1 MAPEDSYRRRLV
13 DDALDELFQ
22 QLPAISVIGPRA
34 AGKTT
39 TLERRAATVV
49 HLDDDRQALAFRLDP
64 AAALRE
70 LEEPVL
76 LDEWQAVPGVLGA
89 VRRAVDADW
98 RPGRFLISGSVRAA
112 FRHPVWP
119 GTGRIVELAMYPMSV
134 REQRGERTGPGFVE
148 RLMTGQE
155 LTTPRDSPDLRGYVE
170 LAVQSGFPRPVIEL
184 EGPVRARWLR
194 SYVANLVTHDLEQLE
209 EPVTRSRDPQRLRR
223 YLAAFALNSAGVV
236 DQRTLHEAAGISKVT
251 GTAYEDLLLDLLVAE
266 RVPAW
271 FSNRLRRLTHQ
282 PKRYLIDAGLIPAVV
297 GVDANGILRDG
308 NLLGRVI
315 ETFVVAQI
323 RPEVAALTES
333 AQLHHLR
340 TQAGRQEVDLVL
352 ELSGGRVIGIEAKAT
367 SAPSA
372 ADAKHLRWLRD
383 QLGDRFVAGVV
394 LHTGPWPF
402 QLDERIVAAPI
413 STLWG

>member
-1 MAPEDSYRRRLV
+1 MVSNDPYRRRLV
-13 DDALDELFQ
+13 DDTLDELFED
-22 QLPAISVIGPRA
+22 LPALSVIGPRA

-49 HLDDDRQALAFRLDP
+49 HLDDDRQARAFRLDP

-89 VRRAVDADW
+89 VRRAVDDDW

-112 FRHPVWP
+112 FRGPVWP
-119 GTGRIVELAMYPMSV
+119 GTGRIVELAMYPMTV
-134 REQRGERTGPGFVE
+134 RERRGEQAGVGFVE

-155 LTTPRDSPDLRGYVE
+155 LTVPRNSPDLRGYVE
-170 LAVQSGFPRPVIEL
+170 LAVQSGFPKPAVELRATTRPE
-184 EGPVRARWLR
+184 WLR
-194 SYVANLVTHDLEQLE
+194 SYVANLVTHDLERLE
-209 EPVTRSRDPQRLRR
+209 QPVTRSRDPQRLRR
-223 YLAAFALNSAGVV
+223 YLEAFALNSAGVV
-236 DQRTLHEAAGISKVT
+236 NQRTLYEAAEISKVT
-251 GTAYEDLLLDLLVAE
+251 GAAYDDLLLDLLVAE
-266 RVPAW
+266 RVPPW
-271 FSNRLRRLTHQ
+271 FSNRLRRLTRQ
-282 PKRYLIDAGLIPAVV
+282 PKRYLVDAGLIAAVLD
-297 GVDANGILRDG
+297 VDVNGILRDG
-308 NLLGRVI
+308 DLLGRVI

-323 RPEVAALTES
+323 RPEAASL
-333 AQLHHLR
+333 AARARLHHLR
-340 TQAGRQEVDLVL
+340 TQEGRQEVDLVI

-372 ADAKHLRWLRD
+372 GDAKHLRWLRD

>member
-170 LAVQSGFPRPVIEL
+170 LAVQSGFPRPVVQL
-184 EGPVRARWLR
+184 EGSVRARWLR

>member
-1 MAPEDSYRRRLV
+1 MSVTNTYRRRVV
-13 DDALDELFQ
+13 DDTLDELFAE
-22 QLPAISVIGPRA
+22 LPALFVIGPRA
-34 AGKTT
+34 VGKTT

-49 HLDDDRQALAFRLDP
+49 HLDDDTEARAFRLDP
-64 AAALRE
+64 RAALRE
-70 LEEPVL
+70 LEEPIL

-89 VRRAVDADW
+89 VRRAVDDDW
-98 RPGRFLISGSVRAA
+98 RPGRFLLSGSVRAA

-119 GTGRIVELAMYPMSV
+119 GTGRIVELAMHPMTI
-134 REQRGERTGPGFVE
+134 REQRGDQAGPGFLE
-148 RLMTGQE
+148 RLTTGQE
-155 LTTPRDSPDLRGYVE
+155 LTVPRDTPDLRGYVE
-170 LAVQSGFPRPVIEL
+170 LAVQSGFPRPAVEL
-184 EGPVRARWLR
+184 DGPVRARWLR

-236 DQRTLHEAAGISKVT
+236 DQRTLYEAAGISKVT
-251 GTAYEDLLLDLLVAE
+251 GMAYEDLLLDLLVAE
-266 RVPAW
+266 HVPAW

-282 PKRYLIDAGLIPAVV
+282 PKRYMIDAGLVAAVA
-297 GVDANGILRDG
+297 GVDANGVLRDG

-323 RPEVAALTES
+323 RPEAAALADA

-340 TQAGRQEVDLVL
+340 TREGRQEVDLVL
-352 ELSGGRVIGIEAKAT
+352 ELSEGRVIGIEAKAT
-367 SAPSA
+367 SAPGA
-372 ADAKHLRWLRD
+372 GDAKHLRWLRD

-394 LHTGPWPF
+394 LHTGPRPF
-402 QLDERIVAAPI
+402 RLDERIVAAPI